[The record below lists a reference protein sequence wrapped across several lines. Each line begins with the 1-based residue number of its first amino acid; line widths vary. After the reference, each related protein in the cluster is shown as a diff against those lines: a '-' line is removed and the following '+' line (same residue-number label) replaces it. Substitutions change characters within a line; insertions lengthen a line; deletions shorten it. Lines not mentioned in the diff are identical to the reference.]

1 MATADMFVGTAKRY
15 VGFTEKPPGSNDQ
28 PFAPRVGHANGQ
40 PWCASFVAAV
50 ADEVNVPLPNRSAW
64 TPSMADGFRHAG
76 RWYQKPQRGD
86 IGFIDFP
93 GDNTTRI
100 QHVVIVE
107 QPGAYMVR
115 TIEGNTSSGEVGSQD
130 NGGGVFTRTRP
141 LSYFVGFGRPAFDGQ
156 SVIQGAGMI
165 VDDQEMTMA
174 TVVARPQGGYIVV
187 QNDGG
192 VFAYEGAPFLGSI
205 PGNPKIKLGGNI
217 IGGVWTGSGNGYWLI
232 ARDGAVYAFGDA
244 QYFGGFNAEPREV
257 RGGRYAV
264 GIVRM
269 GEIWYRI
276 VTFDPSGD
284 KSPYDFY
291 DYKGKA

>member
-1 MATADMFVGTAKRY
+1 
-15 VGFTEKPPGSNDQ
+15 
-28 PFAPRVGHANGQ
+28 
-40 PWCASFVAAV
+40 
-50 ADEVNVPLPNRSAW
+50 
-64 TPSMADGFRHAG
+64 
-76 RWYQKPQRGD
+76 
-86 IGFIDFP
+86 
-93 GDNTTRI
+93 
-100 QHVVIVE
+100 
-107 QPGAYMVR
+107 
-115 TIEGNTSSGEVGSQD
+115 
-130 NGGGVFTRTRP
+130 
-141 LSYFVGFGRPAFDGQ
+141 
-156 SVIQGAGMI
+156 MI